1 MNYLYKFI
9 FILFIFFISVNSSN
23 SEEKIAFVNIDYV
36 IQNSN
41 IGKKMLANIN
51 NLDKKNIDNLKK
63 KNKILKELEL
73 TIKNK
78 KNVITEEAF
87 NEEVDS
93 FKQEVQKFTKEKN
106 KIVKEFN
113 TFKKEKLE
121 NFFIKITP
129 LINDYM
135 EENSVSILFDS
146 KKIFMGNKDSN
157 ITEDILKKINNELK

>member
-9 FILFIFFISVNSSN
+9 LILFIFFISVNSSN

-73 TIKNK
+73 SINNK

-87 NEEVDS
+87 NEEVFS
-93 FKQEVQKFTKEKN
+93 FKQKVQKFTEEKN
-106 KIVKEFN
+106 KVINEFN
-113 TFKKEKLE
+113 SFKKEKLE
-121 NFFIKITP
+121 NIFIKITP

>member
-93 FKQEVQKFTKEKN
+93 FKQKVQKFTEEKN
-106 KIVKEFN
+106 KVINEFN
-113 TFKKEKLE
+113 SFKKEKLE
-121 NFFIKITP
+121 NILIKITP

-135 EENSVSILFDS
+135 EENSVSILLDS
-146 KKIFMGNKDSN
+146 KNIFMGNNDSN
-157 ITEDILKKINNELK
+157 ITEDILKIINNELK

>member
-9 FILFIFFISVNSSN
+9 LILFIFFISVNSSN

-51 NLDKKNIDNLKK
+51 KLDKKNIDNLKK

-93 FKQEVQKFTKEKN
+93 FKQEVQKFKKEKN

-121 NFFIKITP
+121 NIFIKITP

>member
-9 FILFIFFISVNSSN
+9 LILFIFFISVNSSN

-73 TIKNK
+73 SINNK

-87 NEEVDS
+87 NEEVFS
-93 FKQEVQKFTKEKN
+93 FKQKVQKFTEEKN
-106 KIVKEFN
+106 KVINEFN
-113 TFKKEKLE
+113 SFKKEKLE
-121 NFFIKITP
+121 NIFKKITP
-129 LINDYM
+129 IINDYM
-135 EENSVSILFDS
+135 EENSVTILLDS
-146 KKIFMGNKDSN
+146 KNVFMGNKDSN
-157 ITEDILKKINNELK
+157 ITEDILKIINNEL

>member
-1 MNYLYKFI
+1 M
-9 FILFIFFISVNSSN
+9 
-23 SEEKIAFVNIDYV
+23 
-36 IQNSN
+36 
-41 IGKKMLANIN
+41 
-51 NLDKKNIDNLKK
+51 
-63 KNKILKELEL
+63 
-73 TIKNK
+73 
-78 KNVITEEAF
+78 
-87 NEEVDS
+87 DS
-93 FKQEVQKFTKEKN
+93 FKQEVQKFKKEKN

-121 NFFIKITP
+121 NIFIKITP

>member
-23 SEEKIAFVNIDYV
+23 SEEKIAFINIDYV
-36 IQNSN
+36 IQNSI
-41 IGKKMLANIN
+41 IGKKMLTDIN
-51 NLDKKNIDNLKK
+51 KLDKKNIDNLKK

-93 FKQEVQKFTKEKN
+93 FKQEVQKFKKEKN

-121 NFFIKITP
+121 NIFIKITP

>member
-9 FILFIFFISVNSSN
+9 LILFIFFISVNSSN

-93 FKQEVQKFTKEKN
+93 FKQEVQKFKKEKN

-121 NFFIKITP
+121 NIFIKITP

>member
-9 FILFIFFISVNSSN
+9 LILFIFFISVNSSN

-113 TFKKEKLE
+113 SFKKEKLE
-121 NFFIKITP
+121 NIFIKITP

-135 EENSVSILFDS
+135 EENSVSILLDS
-146 KKIFMGNKDSN
+146 KNIFMGNKDSN
-157 ITEDILKKINNELK
+157 ITEDILKIINNELK

>member
-113 TFKKEKLE
+113 SFKKEKLE
-121 NFFIKITP
+121 NIFIKITP
-129 LINDYM
+129 IINDYM
-135 EENSVSILFDS
+135 EENSVTILLDS
-146 KKIFMGNKDSN
+146 KNVFMGNKDSN
-157 ITEDILKKINNELK
+157 ITEDILKIINNELK

>member
-9 FILFIFFISVNSSN
+9 LILFIFFISVNSSN
-23 SEEKIAFVNIDYV
+23 SEEKIAFINIDYV

-93 FKQEVQKFTKEKN
+93 FKQEVQKFKKEKN

-113 TFKKEKLE
+113 TFKKEKLK
-121 NFFIKITP
+121 NIFKKITP